1 MNSTYKLS
9 DDVIAALGKL
19 LQLAILTGT
28 DVTDWFRM
36 IEVTHDP
43 DDGSKLI
50 VDPAYTARLEEQIAE
65 LERKAHTIIEGIE
78 SESN

>member
-1 MNSTYKLS
+1 MNNVYKLS

-36 IEVTHDP
+36 IQVTPDP
-43 DDGSKLI
+43 DDCS
-50 VDPAYTARLEEQIAE
+50 RLVISDEYRTILDNQISE
-65 LERKAHTIIEGIE
+65 LEKQADSLMEKIE